1 MIFTIIFHI
10 VNVPT
15 AARWCLEAR
24 RERVSE
30 IRPNLRTEA
39 MMQGWAVQN
48 NVDIIAGIEVTQSEA
63 ITTNVFVFWLV
74 VFLAVSE

>member
-1 MIFTIIFHI
+1 M
-10 VNVPT
+10 
-15 AARWCLEAR
+15 R
-24 RERVSE
+24 RTD
-30 IRPNLRTEA
+30 LTEA
-39 MMQGWAVQN
+39 MMQDQAVQN